1 MGQSELV
8 QCNTYRDD
16 ILLTCV
22 RFRSILFQLKF
33 ANNLKCFECSALCN
47 VPPTCLGEGGGM
59 ETNPLK
65 LREELIS
72 RIQYV
77 K

>member
-1 MGQSELV
+1 MCHPLV
-8 QCNTYRDD
+8 W
-16 ILLTCV
+16 
-22 RFRSILFQLKF
+22 KK
-33 ANNLKCFECSALCN
+33 A
-47 VPPTCLGEGGGM
+47 GGM

>member
-47 VPPTCLGEGGGM
+47 VPPTCLGEGWWNGNKSSKIKG
-59 ETNPLK
+59 
-65 LREELIS
+65 RAHF
-72 RIQYV
+72 
-77 K
+77 